1 MASGRRAGRW
11 REARFFRN
19 KLKHAYTLL
28 GTSKKSIRDIMLA
41 LGYSDDKVF
50 RRLFHK
56 RIKMTPSAYRQRLS
70 S

>member
-1 MASGRRAGRW
+1 MASGRW
-11 REARFFRN
+11 REAYFFRN

-28 GTSKKSIRDIMLA
+28 GTANKSIKDIALA
-41 LGYSDDKVF
+41 LGYSDDTVF